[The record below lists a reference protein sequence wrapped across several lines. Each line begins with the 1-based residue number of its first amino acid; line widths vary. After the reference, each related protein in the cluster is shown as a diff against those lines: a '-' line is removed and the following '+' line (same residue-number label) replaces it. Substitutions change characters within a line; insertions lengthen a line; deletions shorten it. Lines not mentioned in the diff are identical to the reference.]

1 MKTKTIIIILFFFST
16 KVFSQA
22 NTIKSSKP
30 KTTIKSDAKKPKFIE
45 KSITIGNLEIMKN
58 DLGVMNLAEAKEKVS
73 KLGNGWRLPNIEELG
88 ILFVNSEK
96 IGGFATLYYWGIN
109 EDTESEN
116 VSACRFNM
124 SNGEQ
129 IIDQFEWH
137 TIYGVRMVRTKK

>member
-1 MKTKTIIIILFFFST
+1 
-16 KVFSQA
+16 
-22 NTIKSSKP
+22 
-30 KTTIKSDAKKPKFIE
+30 
-45 KSITIGNLEIMKN
+45 MKN